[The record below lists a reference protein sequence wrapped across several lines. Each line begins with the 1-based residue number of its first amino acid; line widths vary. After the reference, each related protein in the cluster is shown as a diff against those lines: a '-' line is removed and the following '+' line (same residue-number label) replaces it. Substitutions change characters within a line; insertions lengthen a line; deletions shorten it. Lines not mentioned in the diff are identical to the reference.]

1 MKLIK
6 LLLIAI
12 VFIVNVAI
20 ASPALADRPPIDQN
34 PDYVS
39 ITEELSNLTQAQNTD
54 TPPEGMTLEEVQQR
68 INGLQYQKY
77 IMETGKDT
85 ICRNDTTQTVAIY
98 GERPKQSTATF
109 DQVLYLLPS
118 GAETDDDF
126 ACKGVYL
133 PNDVKVAGLAVDS
146 AAAIKV
152 LDGTQLVLTEDPD
165 TGAIAFNVPPANV
178 FKAGDV
184 NWEIPDLAQ
193 ADLTTQFPAAPL
205 D

>member
-6 LLLIAI
+6 LFLVAI

-20 ASPALADRPPIDQN
+20 ARPALADPPPIDQN
-34 PDYVS
+34 PDYVA
-39 ITEELSNLTQAQNTD
+39 ITEELSNLTQARDTE
-54 TPPEGMTLEEVQQR
+54 TPPEGMTLADVQRQ

-98 GERPKQSTATF
+98 GERPKKSTATF
-109 DQVLYLLPS
+109 DQVMYLLPP
-118 GAETDDDF
+118 GEETDDDF

-133 PNDVKVAGLAVDS
+133 PNDVKVAGLKVGS
-146 AAAIKV
+146 AAAIKI

-165 TGAIAFNVPPANV
+165 TGAIALNLPPAHV

-184 NWEIPDLAQ
+184 NWEIPDLTQAQ
-193 ADLTTQFPAAPL
+193 LTTQFPTAPL